1 MVGTRHGQLFF
12 YHLRLAGKSLRR
24 DVGLSAAIAI
34 GVLLATSIF
43 TVTVLHFLRLHG
55 PKAVLPAS
63 LHQVELPHPGAFGR
77 LSNGGGWTSGL
88 AVRTRI
94 TYPERQILAASTIP
108 TRQFSTFRARLL
120 VSQLPANHLASEGE
134 ARAPHVAMV
143 RFVNGDFFAMFDRRF
158 RVGAPWTVADEA
170 AGAPVAVLGLAQ
182 AQRLFGD
189 RDPRGSIISIDGRPH
204 RVVGV
209 LAEHQPFWTEW
220 DISAFG
226 IDQDAVYLP
235 FANFIELRA
244 RPDMAARQTASG
256 DRFEDLLTSDAVF
269 ITHWVDLPGAQ
280 VETAYRDFLSQK
292 LGPTRAS
299 HTLRS
304 LAEWRATMV
313 LPETGAKFFTLLTFV
328 LLLGGAF
335 NMMRLLLAKGL
346 ARTEE
351 IGIYRALGA
360 PRGAIFGRHML
371 EAALLVLPAAVA
383 GTLLSLPYIALWN
396 RMVADTDIPLSLTGL
411 GFCCSAGISLSMALL
426 ATLYPAWRM
435 ASVPCT
441 ISVARR

>member
-1 MVGTRHGQLFF
+1 MFATRHGRLFF

-24 DVGLSAAIAI
+24 DVGLSAAIAV

-43 TVTVLHFLRLHG
+43 TVTVLHFLRVHG
-55 PKAVLPAS
+55 PKPPLPAS
-63 LHQVELPHPGAFGR
+63 LHQVELPHEGAFGS
-77 LSNGGGWTSGL
+77 LSKKGGGWTGAL

-94 TYPERQILAASTIP
+94 TYPERQILAASDIP

-120 VSQLPANHLASEGE
+120 VAPAVAPD
-134 ARAPHVAMV
+134 APTAPHVAMI
-143 RFVNGDFFAMFDRRF
+143 RFVNGDFFTMFDRGF
-158 RVGAPWTVADEA
+158 RVGAPWTAADEA

-189 RDPRGSIISIDGRPH
+189 RDPRGGTISIEGRPH

-209 LAEHQPFWTEW
+209 LADHQPFWSEW

-235 FANFIELRA
+235 FANFIPLRA
-244 RPDMAARQTASG
+244 RPDMAARQTANG

-269 ITHWVDLPGAQ
+269 VTHWVDLPGADAQ
-280 VETAYRDFLSQK
+280 AAYREFLAQRFGRTPESQ
-292 LGPTRAS
+292 
-299 HTLRS
+299 TLRS
-304 LAEWRATMV
+304 LAQWRATVV
-313 LPETGAKFFTLLTFV
+313 LPETGAKFFTVLTFV

-351 IGIYRALGA
+351 TGIFRALGA

-396 RMVADTDIPLSLTGL
+396 RIVADTDIPLHLTGL
-411 GFCCSAGISLSMALL
+411 GFCCSAAISLLMALL
-426 ATLYPAWRM
+426 ATIYPAWRM